1 MLTFLNHFFQ
11 MLKSSQHFLFE
22 MVRSKDHFGGI
33 VTKSCQMYSFKLS
46 NQVQKILVSLQP
58 QNCQNLIF
66 LGQFQN
72 VKKLELL
79 LLIATLSMTPGKL
92 AHSNGLTK
100 IIRSERVSL
109 L

>member
-1 MLTFLNHFFQ
+1 M
-11 MLKSSQHFLFE
+11 
-22 MVRSKDHFGGI
+22 RPKDHFDGI
-33 VTKSCQMYSFKLS
+33 VTKSCQMFSFKDQS
-46 NQVQKILVSLQP
+46 KILLSLQP
-58 QNCQNLIF
+58 QNCQNLKY

>member
-1 MLTFLNHFFQ
+1 
-11 MLKSSQHFLFE
+11 

-33 VTKSCQMYSFKLS
+33 VRKSCQMFSFKDQS
-46 NQVQKILVSLQP
+46 KILLSLQP
-58 QNCQNLIF
+58 QNCQNLKY

-79 LLIATLSMTPGKL
+79 LLIATLSITPGKL
-92 AHSNGLTK
+92 AHSIVLTK